1 MQSDP
6 ELISAFRKQA
16 RTVLAS
22 GDANAFLGLWT
33 AWKNQDGV
41 NQDDLVDVL
50 KEEGGTLPV

>member
-6 ELISAFRKQA
+6 ALIGAFRKQV

-22 GDANAFLGLWT
+22 GNADAFLGLWI
-33 AWKNQDGV
+33 AWKDQDGV
-41 NQDDLVDVL
+41 NQDDLVDAL